1 MQSASVNYV
10 QASSGAG
17 GTWAEP
23 RLRVDWMRDGYDTT
37 PNMLDMFRRNL
48 TDQWGTTDTGQ
59 TWTLPVGAA
68 ADFDVS
74 YDGTDTLTGA
84 YGSNATTGASGFYYT
99 HHAVLSGPL
108 VYVTTQTVWLSLP
121 VPQGD
126 AIEAGMM
133 FMRYT
138 DASNHYRAGAVVG
151 AGGTVRLAVVR
162 ATTADGESVLVDTS
176 TGVGVT
182 YAGGS
187 QVLVVRGR
195 MLADGTIQLK
205 AWIDGTAPPTT
216 WQVEVTDPDQI
227 TTSGVAGLRTV
238 VYPGTTNTRPIV
250 VKYHRYEVTNGLP
263 DDISTQLGGWTAEHH
278 IDDGY
283 PDSVTFISGTAIA
296 DLDADLGAP
305 PAHLTDTPMRVAE
318 YYSPYNTDS
327 PLYGRD
333 RDVAPVA
340 LDHGLITASGP
351 ERIRVFTGQMLDIP
365 VKGGSAKL
373 SATSAARLAMRALV
387 QPPAFAWFEV
397 GLNGSWPVSWAL
409 AQCGLYVSPPPRD
422 SCRWWTP
429 MHGSTRPFI
438 PSRNVQLDSDATF
451 WLARRWTTGINALSN
466 ARWRPEWIDGPYLTA
481 PNCAL
486 AADETRYVAQRAV
499 EFGDG
504 DDMFSTAG
512 NRGRL
517 EFWIRGDTTSNVTPA
532 GSGTPTR
539 FAGLRMPASLATDP
553 GFFMGVNT
561 SRQVFV
567 SVNDGAGHS
576 ATLTSDDTLPTD
588 GAWYFVGA
596 AYDIAAQRLWVTNF
610 AGTTKSTT
618 AGTLTTAS
626 LPAVDTFSNNFPSWE
641 NWLPAA
647 EIQFCT
653 GSEANVDSNP
663 TWVNA
668 ITFDPDVIMT
678 KSQLELTALIEKEPV
693 EAWEFVSRFA
703 QGELAALRTDELDR
717 ITYLNAAWWVQD
729 AQQQV
734 TDLLSTE
741 INAESP
747 DVNIDPTKIR
757 NTVQVTYSTLEV
769 PATRMPAYRLTQQL
783 TISPGTTIV
792 EFPFQSP
799 VVALSDAAILFLD
812 DTDLAG
818 GVEQFNAF
826 DFVSLNS
833 STDGTGTYADS
844 STVTITKGEWSAGST
859 IWTFYNASAT
869 TWYTAN
875 ASNLPTLQVS
885 GYPVVSTRVAVS
897 DSNDLS
903 VSQRGER
910 SLPVQ
915 GTEAVQTDVDAR
927 RLARDLKMGLRQPT
941 PIVEAF
947 QVFGEA
953 RRQPG
958 DLVEVADPSLT
969 RISGQWRL
977 QSVTHKFSG
986 GSYTQQ
992 VRIRPTLPICVVGEG
1007 IIGQSL
1013 VGPEE

>member
-17 GTWAEP
+17 GTWASP
-23 RLRVDWMRDGYDTT
+23 KLSVDWWNDGYSS
-37 PNMLDMFRRNL
+37 
-48 TDQWGTTDTGQ
+48 
-59 TWTLPVGAA
+59 AA
-68 ADFDVS
+68 TA
-74 YDGTDTLTGA
+74 
-84 YGSNATTGASGFYYT
+84 
-99 HHAVLSGPL
+99 GP
-108 VYVTTQTVWLSLP
+108 
-121 VPQGD
+121 
-126 AIEAGMM
+126 
-133 FMRYT
+133 
-138 DASNHYRAGAVVG
+138 
-151 AGGTVRLAVVR
+151 GTVRDTFARTVASTWG
-162 ATTADGESVLVDTS
+162 ATTPAALPITS
-176 TGVGVT
+176 TGGTAAEFYTDGSTGRHLHGSTNDLHRSLVTLGHVDCDITVNTTLGVSGAAGASLTHWVVGRAADVNNYYGMRLDLLT
-182 YAGGS
+182 TGVVQALAFKRVAGTFSALGS
-187 QVLVVRGR
+187 PVNVGTGTVGAVWTIRLQISGSTVRGR
-195 MLADGTIQLK
+195 LWLAGTVEPTEWQTEQTDTALTTGTQIGLLDRRETGNTNSNYIFTWSDLR
-205 AWIDGTAPPTT
+205 AVGGGID
-216 WQVEVTDPDQI
+216 DM
-227 TTSGVAGLRTV
+227 SG
-238 VYPGTTNTRPIV
+238 
-250 VKYHRYEVTNGLP
+250 
-263 DDISTQLGGWTAEHH
+263 QLGDWAVEHH
-278 IDDGY
+278 LDDGY
-283 PDSVTFISGTAIA
+283 PNSVTFIAGTAVA
-296 DLDADLGAP
+296 DLSASLGAP
-305 PAHLTDTPMRVAE
+305 PAYLTALPMQTAE
-318 YYSPYNTDS
+318 YFSPYNTDS
-327 PLYGRD
+327 PVYGRD
-333 RDVAPVA
+333 RDVPPVT
-340 LDHGLITASGP
+340 LDAGLITASGP

-365 VKGGSAKL
+365 VKGGKAEL
-373 SATSAARLAMRALV
+373 QATSASRLAMRRLV

-481 PNCAL
+481 PDCAL

-539 FAGLRMPASLATDP
+539 FAGLRMPATLATDP

-561 SRQVFV
+561 SRRVFV
-567 SVNDGAGHS
+567 SVNDGAGHA

-596 AYDIAAQRLWVTNF
+596 AYDIAAQKLWVTNF

-626 LPAVDTFSNNFPSWE
+626 LPAVDTFSDNFPSWE

-668 ITFDPDVIMT
+668 ITFSPDVIMT
-678 KSQLELTALIEKEPV
+678 KSQLELTALTETEPV

-734 TDLLSTE
+734 TDLISTE
-741 INAESP
+741 INAGSP

-757 NTVQVTYSTLEV
+757 NTVQVAFTILEV

-783 TISPGTTIV
+783 TIAPGTTIV
-792 EFPFQSP
+792 EFPFQNP

-833 STDGTGTYADS
+833 ATDGTGTYADS
-844 STVTITKGEWSAGST
+844 STVTITKGEWDAGST

-885 GYPVVSTRVAVS
+885 GYPVVGTRVAVS

-903 VSQRGER
+903 VAQRGER
-910 SLPVQ
+910 AMSIQ
-915 GTEAVQTDVDAR
+915 ATEAVQTDVDAR

-947 QVFGEA
+947 EVFAEA

-977 QSVTHKFSG
+977 QSITHQASG
-986 GSYTQQ
+986 GNYIQQ
-992 VRIRPTLPICVVGEG
+992 VIIRPTLPICVVGEG